1 VSITRL
7 QQARQMYAMGQRVGG
22 IMGSNAGSMLV
33 TPTRDGSRPGYYGPD
48 AGHENDPGHGSNAP
62 GGGDGGDRPTMADIA
77 GPKTTTTQTMQDY
90 MTDYAINVGKK
101 ADPRGGFFGDNT
113 PEGKENNL
121 VNNINFAPT
130 VKTPWERTKQIFSIA
145 SVLSPHTLV
154 GKIGLGLTTYDRAKT
169 GLQTVSSIADT
180 FGINT
185 DSITNSLS
193 NFSDKFSG
201 FGKGTTSKNNTT
213 TNNGGGG
220 GDGQGLASLENQ
232 ADNYNEYIL
241 LLQKLQSGNI
251 SDSERNRYSV
261 LKNMLG
267 I

>member
-1 VSITRL
+1 MAITRL

-62 GGGDGGDRPTMADIA
+62 GGDGGNDKPTMADIA

-113 PEGKENNL
+113 PEGKKNNL
-121 VNNINFAPT
+121 VNTINFAPT
-130 VKTPWERTKQIFSIA
+130 KNPFNFKNLATNIVLGIVAPQLLGPKFATGLKAFNIAKTA
-145 SVLSPHTLV
+145 S
-154 GKIGLGLTTYDRAKT
+154 KFANDIGLTDKNVVDAFTSNLTE
-169 GLQTVSSIADT
+169 
-180 FGINT
+180 N
-185 DSITNSLS
+185 
-193 NFSDKFSG
+193 
-201 FGKGTTSKNNTT
+201 FGKGKTSTAKSTTKNN

-220 GDGQGLASLENQ
+220 DGIASLDNQ
-232 ADNYNEYIL
+232 ASGYNEYIL
-241 LLQKLQSGNI
+241 LLQKLQAGTI
-251 SDSERNRYSV
+251 SNAERNRYNV

>member
-62 GGGDGGDRPTMADIA
+62 GGGEGGNRPNMADVA
-77 GPKTTTTQTMQDY
+77 GPVSTTTNTTTNNNSEFDPFGHSRF
-90 MTDYAINVGKK
+90 NVGSGYYGETVTSP
-101 ADPRGGFFGDNT
+101 DPDGTTIDKFT
-113 PEGKENNL
+113 PT
-121 VNNINFAPT
+121 FAPT
-130 VKTPWERTKQIFSIA
+130 VIKKTPLDYVKQLFSIA
-145 SVLSPHTLV
+145 SVLTPHTLV
-154 GKIGLGLTTYDRAKT
+154 GKIGLGLGAYNKAKT
-169 GLQTVSSIADT
+169 GLQTVSSIANT

-193 NFSDKFSG
+193 NNFSG
-201 FGKGTTSKNNTT
+201 TKSNTNT
-213 TNNGGGG
+213 NTNTNDTNNNGGEE
-220 GDGQGLASLENQ
+220 GLASLENQ
-232 ADNYNEYIL
+232 AGNYDEYVL

-251 SDSERNRYSV
+251 SDAERTRYTM
-261 LKNMLG
+261 LKNRLG

>member
-1 VSITRL
+1 MAITRL

-90 MTDYAINVGKK
+90 MTDYATNVGKK

-121 VNNINFAPT
+121 VNNINFAPKKNPFSLGNIAKNIFLGI
-130 VKTPWERTKQIFSIA
+130 VAPQLLAGTK
-145 SVLSPHTLV
+145 
-154 GKIGLGLTTYDRAKT
+154 LGPA
-169 GLQTVSSIADT
+169 
-180 FGINT
+180 INT
-185 DSITNSLS
+185 FNQVNRVAGLF
-193 NFSDKFSG
+193 N
-201 FGKGTTSKNNTT
+201 KNIDVKNT
-213 TNNGGGG
+213 
-220 GDGQGLASLENQ
+220 
-232 ADNYNEYIL
+232 I
-241 LLQKLQSGNI
+241 GNLC
-251 SDSERNRYSV
+251 SV
-261 LKNMLG
+261 
-267 I
+267 

>member
-1 VSITRL
+1 MAITRL

-62 GGGDGGDRPTMADIA
+62 GGGDGGDKPTMADIA

-121 VNNINFAPT
+121 VNTINFAPT
-130 VKTPWERTKQIFSIA
+130 KNPFNFKNLATNIVLGIVAPQLLGPKFATGMKAFNIAKTA
-145 SVLSPHTLV
+145 S
-154 GKIGLGLTTYDRAKT
+154 KFANDIGLTDKNVVDAFTSNLTE
-169 GLQTVSSIADT
+169 
-180 FGINT
+180 
-185 DSITNSLS
+185 
-193 NFSDKFSG
+193 NFSK
-201 FGKGTTSKNNTT
+201 GKKSTKNTTTKNNT
-213 TNNGGGG
+213 TNNGGG
-220 GDGQGLASLENQ
+220 DGEGLASLDNQ
-232 ADNYNEYIL
+232 ASGYDEYIL

-251 SDSERNRYSV
+251 SDGERNRFNV